1 MGCWGGV
8 TVPVLCFFFSFLAAD
23 RRAKQT
29 DDRQMDRLRV
39 KELFDSIGVR

>member
-1 MGCWGGV
+1 MLGGGDCASV
-8 TVPVLCFFFSFLAAD
+8 VLFFFSFLAAD